1 MCDLIFSMYILN
13 YSVHGKPNETWRNKW
28 KTKTV
33 LTNWTSLPGMDKSL
47 VGLVVLVDEQ
57 FLPIFGE
64 LRATDSI
71 AMVLKRYAF

>member
-1 MCDLIFSMYILN
+1 
-13 YSVHGKPNETWRNKW
+13 
-28 KTKTV
+28 
-33 LTNWTSLPGMDKSL
+33 MDKSL
-47 VGLVVLVDEQ
+47 IGLVVLVDEQ

>member
-1 MCDLIFSMYILN
+1 
-13 YSVHGKPNETWRNKW
+13 
-28 KTKTV
+28 
-33 LTNWTSLPGMDKSL
+33 MDKSL

-71 AMVLKRYAF
+71 AMVLKRYAFKLRHICEGTKISMMHELLFG